1 MPKKCHPI
9 VGVLDLQGDVIEHR
23 RALEACGATVV
34 SVKTVEDLKK
44 VEALVMPGG
53 ESTTI
58 GRLLKWTGLDE
69 AICARA
75 QKNMPIYG
83 TCAGAILL
91 ANLGLMDIEVE
102 RNAYGRQM
110 DSFEAEVE
118 VNAHANLQVQFL
130 RGHTKPTGFL
140 EKSSAATL
148 GGIRIPA
155 VFIRAPRLHR
165 PGKNVQV
172 LAECRGDVVLA
183 RQGNLLVSTFHPELT
198 SDLTLHRYFLTFL
211 DHEK

>member
-1 MPKKCHPI
+1 MKNPTPNI
-9 VGVLDLQGDVIEHR
+9 GILDLQGDVIEHR
-23 RALEACGATVV
+23 LALEACGATVV
-34 SVKTVEDLKK
+34 SVKRVEDLNK

-75 QKNMPIYG
+75 QVRPGHSGMPIYG

-110 DSFEAEVE
+110 DSFEEE
-118 VNAHANLQVQFL
+118 IQIQFL
-130 RGHTKPTGFL
+130 RGHTKSPEFSL
-140 EKSSAATL
+140 KSSAAAL
-148 GGIRIPA
+148 GRIRIPA
-155 VFIRAPRLHR
+155 VFIRAPRLLR

-172 LAECRGDVVLA
+172 LAQCRGDVVLA

-198 SDLTLHRYFLTFL
+198 SDLTLHRYFLTFI
-211 DHEK
+211 DHA